1 MISKTKQFKN
11 QIVYLSYE
19 YLFFLEQIFYKQL
32 NGENCHLKNVL
43 DLLKRKKK
51 ILEFGIQKLA

>member
-1 MISKTKQFKN
+1 MISKTKQLKN
-11 QIVYLSYE
+11 LSYE

>member
-1 MISKTKQFKN
+1 MISKTKQLKN
-11 QIVYLSYE
+11 LSYE
-19 YLFFLEQIFYKQL
+19 YLFFLEQMFYKQL

-51 ILEFGIQKLA
+51 IVEFGMQKLA